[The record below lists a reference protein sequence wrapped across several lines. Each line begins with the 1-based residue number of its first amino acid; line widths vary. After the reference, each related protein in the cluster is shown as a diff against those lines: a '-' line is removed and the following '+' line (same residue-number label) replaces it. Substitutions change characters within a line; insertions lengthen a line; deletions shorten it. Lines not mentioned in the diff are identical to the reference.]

1 LHFMLDSAI
10 DYCGPTPELTPQFL
24 KAFDACV
31 PFDTNPVYALLHEA
45 CYASGECV
53 TKWAAQRVLDEKWA
67 KLFDPVVRLVFI
79 SACTVKSYSFC

>member
-1 LHFMLDSAI
+1 
-10 DYCGPTPELTPQFL
+10 
-24 KAFDACV
+24 V

-67 KLFDPVVRLVFI
+67 KLFDPVVRVVFI
-79 SACTVKSYSFC
+79 SACTVKSYSLC